1 MVTLIIVK
9 NAFSPQDGREVKQ
22 IQAGCTIDELLK
34 EHAIE
39 GVELQATIN
48 GNSVDSTTKVN
59 DGDFVVIYPA
69 IEKGGKGGK
78 GILGIIAAIALSVVS
93 FGIAGGGWLASA
105 GKIFAA
111 GQWGAYAAAAAV
123 MFLGSSLMGRFMGQ
137 KVDTGSYGGEKD
149 DPSYSWG
156 GVQTMEGQNNS
167 IPLTYGIVK
176 SGGQTISKF
185 VSVDDNDEYLNWL
198 VAVGEGELTSITD
211 IQLNDNPYNNYDD
224 VSVEIRTGTN
234 DQKIIDG
241 FGDTYNSKSVSRQLS
256 KTWVTESVPG
266 GNMIRGIMIEVVFPN
281 GLYHVKD
288 NGERENYS
296 VTLDVEYRI
305 NNGDGTYGAWTNLF
319 KDVVKNNYGVSL
331 AKNVESGQYSM
342 TIEPRYRYY
351 GGDSWDGEIWNGAT
365 IAIGNATGIVRAKD
379 FGKTTV
385 AVGAFKVNTSKF
397 SSSVIN
403 NVKDGQT
410 VTTTITVTS
419 GSGAGIVTSKTSS
432 ALRKQ
437 FKINKLTEGQYEI
450 RVRRTTAESTD
461 DRTSDAC
468 QLAMVSGIIYDDFT
482 YPNIGLIGIKA
493 KATDQLSGSP
503 TLSFIKNRR
512 YVWVWNGN
520 NYITQRADN
529 PAWACYDLLHQ
540 AMRVKNVKTG
550 AWEYEVRGVPADR
563 MRYADF
569 NRWASW
575 CNTMKLY
582 VNIEINQVGE
592 MLDVANQKIAPI
604 GRGMVVR
611 FGTKYGCIY
620 DHVQQPVQ
628 MFGMGNIIAGTFQEE
643 FLKVA
648 DRANCVE
655 VTFTNA
661 DADYQRDVLTIYG
674 ETYDSDGYAKTAQLT
689 MDGIT
694 DYKQAYREG
703 KYQLMCNKYQLR
715 TVSFEAD
722 IDAIA
727 STVGDVIL
735 VSHDVPKWAYSGRVE
750 AVDDDKI
757 TLPCYVTD
765 TSKSYR
771 IQYRKQND
779 NIYTKDCS
787 IVSSTEDGWTVISV
801 SDTSNMPEIGDVFDL
816 AIANI
821 GSKPFVIKS
830 ITRSQ
835 EFRRRITAIEYA
847 EELFDESYD
856 IPPIQYSMLTNNAP
870 KNVTNLSARQY
881 AYTDSYGRKHNIMAV
896 SWKKPSNGGKFT
908 VQYSSNKTTWVTAL
922 SQIDSDSV
930 EFEVPAQGW
939 YVKVITT
946 LGLRQSSGAIT
957 ELISKGVDVLPPDVT
972 NFIVERMASGTRRFW
987 WDFTYPTPNDIA
999 GFRMKY
1005 TQAVTLNWSKGIPV
1019 QEGLITSQPYET
1031 EMIRYGVHTIMI
1043 KAVDNAGQESAN
1055 FAYCTLDL
1063 GEPLEDN
1070 VLYEHSF
1077 RTGETKSGN
1086 TVTQGDGNLWSELE
1100 HDGVVLFGDNIGSAD
1115 ASLMWTE
1122 SWDTRWSDG
1131 ADYAWSPT
1139 FLTLNAETI
1148 FTAPASGQFWIKSD
1162 IEGPGI
1168 VYYSNTQ
1175 INERWR
1181 WIKPW
1186 SNTWKNPTWARW
1198 KTENNAWGMDRQWSD
1213 KILVDAGDKI
1223 KIKVVGLND
1232 GNRRTQINDLGVIVD
1247 VPDLMEHFEDIYVPA
1262 SGLELP
1268 IKTPNYYTTA
1278 VRLDAIQ
1285 NSTATT
1291 VKYIS
1296 RIPCIIQLLNSNGTA
1311 VDGTADITWQ
1321 GYQKE
1326 FQ

>member
-48 GNSVDSTTKVN
+48 GSSVDSATKVN
-59 DGDFVVIYPA
+59 DDDFVVIYPA

-78 GILGIIAAIALSVVS
+78 GILGIIAAIALSVVA
-93 FGIAGGGWLASA
+93 FGVGGALASVNMGGLHA
-105 GKIFAA
+105 GMWAV
-111 GQWGAYAAAAAV
+111 GASHFGLASYLGMAAV

-137 KVDTGSYGGEKD
+137 KIDTGSYGGEKD
-149 DPSYSWG
+149 DPSYGWG

-198 VAVGEGELTSITD
+198 VAAGEGELTNITD

-256 KTWVTESVPG
+256 TSWVTESVPG

-281 GLYHVKD
+281 GLYHVQD
-288 NGERENYS
+288 NGERENRT
-296 VTLDVEYRI
+296 VTLDVEYKK
-305 NNGDGTYGAWTNLF
+305 DGGSWTNLF
-319 KDVVKNNYGVSL
+319 KDVASNSFGVTL
-331 AKNVESGQYSM
+331 AKNVAAGIYAME
-342 TIEPRYRYY
+342 IEPRFIWRHREDS
-351 GGDSWDGEIWNGAT
+351 GVSLIFRGASITIGDSTAIITKSAWGEAS
-365 IAIGNATGIVRAKD
+365 
-379 FGKTTV
+379 V
-385 AVGAFKVNTSKF
+385 AVGAFKVNTKKISASNIEK
-397 SSSVIN
+397 
-403 NVKDGQT
+403 VKAGNAI
-410 VTTTITVTS
+410 TTTITVNDGI
-419 GSGAGIVTSKTSS
+419 GSGVVTSKTSS

-437 FKINKLTEGQYEI
+437 FKINKLAEGEYSI
-450 RVRRTTAESTD
+450 RIKRKNAESKD

-468 QLAMVSGIIYDDFT
+468 QLAMVAGIIYDDFT
-482 YPNIGLIGIKA
+482 YPDIALLGIKA
-493 KATDQLSGSP
+493 RATDQLSGSP
-503 TLSFIKNRR
+503 TLSFLKERR
-512 YVWVWNGN
+512 YVWVWNGSA
-520 NYITQRADN
+520 YVQKRADN

-540 AMRVKNVKTG
+540 AMRLKNVKTG
-550 AWEYEVRGVPADR
+550 QWEYEVRGVPADR
-563 MRYADF
+563 LRYADF

-575 CNTMKLY
+575 CSTMKLY
-582 VNIEINQVGE
+582 VDIEINQVGE
-592 MLDVANQKIAPI
+592 MLDVINQKVAPI
-604 GRGMVVR
+604 GRGMIVR

-628 MFGMGNIIAGTFQEE
+628 MFGMGNIISGTFQEE

-674 ETYDSDGYAKTAQLT
+674 DTFDSDGYAKTAQLT

-727 STVGDVIL
+727 CTVGDV
-735 VSHDVPKWAYSGRVE
+735 VMVAHDVPKWAYSGRIEEVNGNQI
-750 AVDDDKI
+750 K
-757 TLPCYVTD
+757 LPCYVTD

-779 NIYTKDCS
+779 NIYTKNCS

-801 SDTSNMPEIGDVFDL
+801 SDTSDMPEVGNVFDL
-816 AIANI
+816 AIANV

-847 EELFDESYD
+847 EALYDESYD
-856 IPPIQYSMLTNNAP
+856 IPPIQYSMLKNNAP
-870 KNVTNLSARQY
+870 KNVTNLKARQY
-881 AYTDSYGRKHNIMAV
+881 AYTDSNKRKHNIMAV

-908 VQYSSNKTTWVTAL
+908 VLYSADKRTWTTAL
-922 SQIDSDSV
+922 SQIDSNSV
-930 EFEVPAQGW
+930 EFEVPQQDW

-946 LGLRQSSGAIT
+946 LGLRQSSGVT
-957 ELISKGVDVLPPDVT
+957 VGLIRRGVDILPPDVKR
-972 NFIVERMASGTRRFW
+972 FDVEKMANGLRRFW
-987 WDFTYPTPNDIA
+987 WEFQYPTPNDIA
-999 GFRMKY
+999 GFRLKY
-1005 TQAVTLNWSKGIPV
+1005 TQTNRLKWENGIPA
-1019 QEGLITSQPYET
+1019 QEGLVTSQPYET
-1031 EMIRYGVHTIMI
+1031 MMVRQGYNVIMI
-1043 KAVDNAGQESAN
+1043 KAVDNAGQESKN
-1055 FAYCTLDL
+1055 LAYCVLDQGDL
-1063 GEPLEDN
+1063 LEEN
-1070 VLYEHSF
+1070 VLW
-1077 RTGETKSGN
+1077 TKDFSADGWSEVKHNGVIESGN
-1086 TVTQGDGNLWSELE
+1086 ITSKVFDG
-1100 HDGVVLFGDNIGSAD
+1100 GY
-1115 ASLMWTE
+1115 MWTE
-1122 SWDTRWSDG
+1122 FDDYRFTERS
-1131 ADYAWSPT
+1131 DYAWGAT
-1139 FLTLNAETI
+1139 HYEDLTAEVV
-1148 FTAPASGQFWIKSD
+1148 FTAIASGQFWIDSD
-1162 IEGPGI
+1162 IDGPAAI
-1168 VYYSNTQ
+1168 YYQKSHSENNWRGHNNSRWHTADT
-1175 INERWR
+1175 ERWTLYWDMEKQYSDR
-1181 WIKPW
+1181 IIIK
-1186 SNTWKNPTWARW
+1186 
-1198 KTENNAWGMDRQWSD
+1198 
-1213 KILVDAGDKI
+1213 AGDVIKI
-1223 KIKVVGLND
+1223 KIVGISD
-1232 GNRRTQINDLGVIVD
+1232 GVKRTTIKGLKAVID
-1247 VPDLMEHFEDIYVPA
+1247 VPDLMEHFEDLSIPT
-1262 SGLELP
+1262 SGKQLD

-1278 VRLDAIQ
+1278 VRIDAIQ
-1285 NSTATT
+1285 NSTAVM

-1296 RIPCIIQLLNSNGTA
+1296 RTPCVIQLVDASGTA
-1311 VDGTADITWQ
+1311 VSGTADITWQ

-1326 FQ
+1326 MIL